1 MLIRQI
7 TALAIALLAQA
18 PVALS
23 DDVVGHRFMQ
33 NGIQVLNQEQAQV
46 QQCQNQNQ
54 KMQGQ
59 QSQCQSS
66 TRIYQSQSTGSQG
79 RREQPQA
86 QQSQSFQNQGQ
97 IQQGQQPQAQQSQ
110 ASQNQ
115 GLQPQLTNT
124 GGSGQCFSSNGSCDP
139 NGMPCFSN
147 DSASRCCG
155 SDEYCSTNKLC
166 VSKNDPNR
174 FSSGSCTDPTFRSAS
189 CPNICQ
195 SVGDTGVVL
204 PCGDPSLGQF
214 CCDEGRGFECCSTPS
229 KVFTLGKG
237 TTFTENSLN
246 SATTANSNTDSQPQR
261 SSQSTT
267 TRTQTETATQVQTQI
282 SSATQ
287 TVVRTSIS
295 VSVSVQIVTSNQLPT
310 STIVFSSAAPAIS
323 STSVVL
329 ITQTTSQNQPSNS
342 LEATRSGSVYQNQNS
357 QPLSSSSLW
366 DANPQPS
373 ASSSSNE
380 DQGQNGGTSS
390 TSVEN
395 SQASNKAQNQTDSQ
409 NIQSTV
415 SNFLKSPNMTAIIA
429 GSSAVAAI
437 VMLGIVIV
445 CFRKRRR
452 AKKSGIQLRDGK
464 RRGSESERGASEK
477 MGKMGED
484 GNRNASIGVF
494 VTVSEKL
501 KGLKDKA
508 HTAHLKE
515 DDRVSREFDG
525 ALGGGMYLEGGT
537 MGRGRPRGDL
547 GRSSGDREFVNTRD
561 MSTNPD
567 IPPPLPSSFS
577 NPRAPPRLPSPP
589 LLPTQSRDLE
599 YRTSRRSFTS
609 ATTGSHYSRATN
621 GELLQIPLQID
632 MPVPYRPVGNGDS
645 GAYKLFSREEEQDF
659 GLGRERVN
667 EQRQEEPRGFF

>member
-66 TRIYQSQSTGSQG
+66 TRIYQSQSKGSQG

-86 QQSQSFQNQGQ
+86 QQSQSLQNQGQ

-124 GGSGQCFSSNGSCDP
+124 GGLGSVFHQMDLVTPTECLALAMIAQVDVVDP
-139 NGMPCFSN
+139 MSIALLINCAFQRTIRI
-147 DSASRCCG
+147 DSPVDRVQIPR
-155 SDEYCSTNKLC
+155 SDRLLARIFAKV
-166 VSKNDPNR
+166 VSFQHLAYED
-174 FSSGSCTDPTFRSAS
+174 
-189 CPNICQ
+189 I
-195 SVGDTGVVL
+195 GDTGVVL

-323 STSVVL
+323 STS
-329 ITQTTSQNQPSNS
+329 QPGA
-342 LEATRSGSVYQNQNS
+342 EVYIKIKNS

-567 IPPPLPSSFS
+567 IPHPFLRASATPELLLVYLHHHSFQPNLEIWNTEPLEDLS
-577 NPRAPPRLPSPP
+577 LQQ
-589 LLPTQSRDLE
+589 LRDLIIVE
-599 YRTSRRSFTS
+599 RQMENYCKYRC
-609 ATTGSHYSRATN
+609 
-621 GELLQIPLQID
+621 
-632 MPVPYRPVGNGDS
+632 
-645 GAYKLFSREEEQDF
+645 K
-659 GLGRERVN
+659 
-667 EQRQEEPRGFF
+667 